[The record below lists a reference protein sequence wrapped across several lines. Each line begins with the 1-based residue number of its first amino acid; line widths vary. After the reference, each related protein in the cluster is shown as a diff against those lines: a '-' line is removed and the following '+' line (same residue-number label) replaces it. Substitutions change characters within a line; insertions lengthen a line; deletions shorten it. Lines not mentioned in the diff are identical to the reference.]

1 MARYILEV
9 RDQPRYR
16 NSLGF
21 YGPDTYVA
29 VQIVPDGVEPLL
41 EVLDPHE
48 AAKRGIEIRRFGDG
62 YSYSDGP
69 RSRLAKAIDR
79 AEHFIAEMNTRR
91 DP

>member
-9 RDQPRYR
+9 RTHQYASQ
-16 NSLGF
+16 NSRGF
-21 YGPDTYVA
+21 CGPDAYVA

-41 EVLDPHE
+41 EVLDPLE
-48 AAKRGIEIRRFGDG
+48 AARRGIEIRGFGEG

-79 AEHFIAEMNTRR
+79 AERFIAEMNARH
-91 DP
+91 P